1 MVSKTKTLPTEPD
14 MKSRSE
20 QKENELGNG
29 LSHLIRSIPHNPG
42 VYLYLDE
49 TGRIIYV
56 GKAKDLNKRVNSY
69 FGKVHSGKLR
79 VLVRRIAD
87 IRFIVTGSETDAL
100 LLENNLIKQH
110 QPRYNVMLKDDKSFP
125 WICISNEPFPRVFPT
140 RNLLRN
146 GSEYYGPY
154 ASVRMMHTLL
164 ELIRQLY
171 PIRSCRLP
179 LTPQT
184 ILEGKYK
191 ICLEFH
197 IGNCKG
203 PCEGL
208 HNQEDYLLMIEAI
221 RQIIKGN
228 LVTVI
233 RQLKDT
239 MMQYAASLE
248 FEKAQ
253 NVKEKMELLDK
264 YRSKSTIVNPRISN
278 VDVCSIID
286 EDEVA
291 WINYLRVVQGA
302 VIQSHSV
309 EIKRKLEETQQEL
322 LMLALLDFRQR
333 FDSESTEVILPFD
346 PGFTLDG
353 VSYFIPKKGDKKH
366 LLELSERNAR
376 HFRLE
381 MEKQRTLVDPERH
394 QKRVLHQL
402 KEDLRLPVLPEVIEC
417 FDNSNFQGDFAVAA
431 MVQFVKARPN
441 KQEYRHFN
449 IKTVEG
455 PDDFASMQEIVY
467 RRYQRLKAENKA
479 LPQLII
485 VDGGKGQLNAAIAAL
500 VQLDL
505 RGHIP
510 IIGIAKRLEEIY
522 FPDDPFPIYIDKRSE
537 SLKLIQQLRD
547 EAHRFGITHHRKQFE
562 KGVIKTV
569 LTEIDGIGYNT
580 AQKLLWKFKS
590 VRNISTQSVD
600 NLAGVIGRSKAA
612 MVVGYFERNP
622 QD

>member
-1 MVSKTKTLPTEPD
+1 
-14 MKSRSE
+14 MKR
-20 QKENELGNG
+20 QDDQDENEVGHG
-29 LSHLIRSIPHNPG
+29 LAHVLRSVPHSPG

-49 TGRIIYV
+49 SGKIIYV
-56 GKAKDLNKRVNSY
+56 GKAKDLSKRVNSY
-69 FGKVHSGKLR
+69 FGKLHSGKLR
-79 VLVRRIAD
+79 VLVRRITE

-125 WICISNEPFPRVFPT
+125 WICISSEAFPRVFPT

-146 GSEYYGPY
+146 GSEYFGPY

-171 PIRSCRLP
+171 PVRSCRLP

-191 ICLEFH
+191 ICLEYH

-208 HNQEDYLLMIEAI
+208 QNQQEYLLMIAAI
-221 RQIIKGN
+221 RDIIKGN
-228 LVTVI
+228 MVAVV

-239 MMQYAASLE
+239 MMNYAAGME

-253 NVKEKMELLDK
+253 IVKEKLELLEK

-286 EDEVA
+286 EGEMA
-291 WINYLRVVQGA
+291 WINFLRVVQGA
-302 VIQSHSV
+302 VVQSHSV
-309 EIKRKLEETQQEL
+309 EIKRKLEETPQEL

-333 FDSESTEVILPFD
+333 FNSESIEVILPFD
-346 PGFTLDG
+346 PGFALEG
-353 VSYFIPKKGDKKH
+353 VSYNTPKRGDKKQ

-394 QKRVLHQL
+394 QKRVLQQL

-431 MVQFVKARPN
+431 MVQFVRARPN

-455 PDDFASMQEIVY
+455 PDDFASMHEIVF
-467 RRYQRLKAENKA
+467 RRYQRLISESKS

-485 VDGGKGQLNAAIAAL
+485 VDGGKGQLNAAVDAL
-500 VQLDL
+500 VQLGL
-505 RGHIP
+505 RGQIS

-522 FPDDPFPIYIDKRSE
+522 FPDDPLPVYIDKRSE

-547 EAHRFGITHHRKQFE
+547 EAHRFGITHHRKKFE
-562 KGVIKTV
+562 QGVIKTV
-569 LTEIDGIGYNT
+569 LTEIDGIGFNT

-590 VRNISTQSVD
+590 VKSISAQNIDS
-600 NLAGVIGRSKAA
+600 LAEVIGRSKALL
-612 MVVGYFERNP
+612 VVEYFERNP
-622 QD
+622 FN

>member
-1 MVSKTKTLPTEPD
+1 
-14 MKSRSE
+14 MKH
-20 QKENELGNG
+20 QDDQDENEVGHG
-29 LSHLIRSIPHNPG
+29 LAHVLRSVPHSPG

-49 TGRIIYV
+49 SGKIIYV
-56 GKAKDLNKRVNSY
+56 GKAKDLSKRVNSY
-69 FGKVHSGKLR
+69 FGKLHSGKLR
-79 VLVRRIAD
+79 VLVRRITE

-125 WICISNEPFPRVFPT
+125 WICISSEAFPRVFPT

-146 GSEYYGPY
+146 GSEYFGPY

-171 PIRSCRLP
+171 PVRSCRLP

-191 ICLEFH
+191 ICLEYH

-208 HNQEDYLLMIEAI
+208 QNQQEYLLMIAAI
-221 RQIIKGN
+221 RDIIKGN
-228 LVTVI
+228 MVAVV

-239 MMQYAASLE
+239 MMNYAAGME

-253 NVKEKMELLDK
+253 IVKEKLELLEK

-286 EDEVA
+286 EGEMA
-291 WINYLRVVQGA
+291 WINFLRVVQGA
-302 VIQSHSV
+302 VVQSHSV
-309 EIKRKLEETQQEL
+309 EIKRKLEETPQEL

-333 FDSESTEVILPFD
+333 FNSESIEVILPFD
-346 PGFTLDG
+346 PGFALEG
-353 VSYFIPKKGDKKH
+353 VSYNTPKRGDKKQ

-394 QKRVLHQL
+394 QKRVLQQL

-431 MVQFVKARPN
+431 MVQFVRARPN

-455 PDDFASMQEIVY
+455 PDDFASMHEIVF
-467 RRYQRLKAENKA
+467 RRYQRLISESKS

-485 VDGGKGQLNAAIAAL
+485 VDGGKGQLNAAVDAL
-500 VQLDL
+500 VQLGL
-505 RGHIP
+505 RGQIS

-522 FPDDPFPIYIDKRSE
+522 FPDDPLPVYIDKRSE

-547 EAHRFGITHHRKQFE
+547 EAHRFGITHHRKKFE
-562 KGVIKTV
+562 QGVIKTV
-569 LTEIDGIGYNT
+569 LTEIDGIGFNT

-590 VRNISTQSVD
+590 VKSISAQNIDS
-600 NLAGVIGRSKAA
+600 LAEVIGRSKALL
-612 MVVGYFERNP
+612 VVEYFERNP
-622 QD
+622 FN